1 MSEMKKWT
9 LTIAVLAL
17 LAPGALA
24 QDDLQ
29 SLKDQVKAQEESIA
43 QMKKQIDA
51 VEKNAGSG
59 SSSSD
64 AWWNRINWSGD
75 FRYRLETNND
85 EDPANNASGTEF
97 RNRVRARLK
106 MEAQVNDEMSVIM
119 RLATGSSSSP
129 TSANQTLQDRLDKKQ
144 VWLDQMYLIYSPEA
158 LAGFDIL
165 AGKMENPFIRVG
177 GNQVI
182 WDSDINLEGGAF
194 TYQTDLS
201 DQTQVGVNAGAIWL
215 DQDWSTSNTNQYL
228 WAVQGYIQ
236 QALDEIS
243 KITAGVSYYDF
254 VKVQGQTG
262 YGSSGTSYY
271 GNSETTALLAND
283 FNLLEFFAEFATQ
296 IEEMP
301 FSVFGSFIQNH
312 GTESGYYDDTAWIVG
327 AKLNKAT
334 DPGTWQ
340 VGYDYREVEK
350 DAILGYFTE
359 SDFLSST
366 TGLSSG
372 GIGSSGHKISYR
384 YQAMKNVQ
392 VALNYVMAKQETST
406 VDYDFTKVQLDFLI
420 KLK

>member
-1 MSEMKKWT
+1 MKKWI
-9 LTIAVLAL
+9 LAIAVLAL
-17 LAPGALA
+17 SAPAAFA
-24 QDDLQ
+24 QDELQ
-29 SLKDQVKAQEESIA
+29 TLKDQVKAQEKSIA

-75 FRYRLETNND
+75 FRYRLETNDD

-106 MEAQVNDEMSVIM
+106 MEAQVNEELNVIM
-119 RLATGSSSSP
+119 RLASGSSSSP
-129 TSANQTLQDRLDKKQ
+129 VSANQTLEGKLSKKD
-144 VWLDQMYLIYSPEA
+144 VWLDQMYLTYSPEA
-158 LAGFDIL
+158 LTGFNIL
-165 AGKMENPFIRVG
+165 AGKMANPFIRVG

-194 TYQTDLS
+194 TYQTELS

-215 DQDWSTSNTNQYL
+215 EQDWSTSNTNQYL

-236 QALDEIS
+236 QALDDIS

-262 YGSSGTSYY
+262 YTTGT
-271 GNSETTALLAND
+271 GNSATSSVLAND
-283 FNLLEFFAEFATQ
+283 YNLLEVFAELSTKIQ
-296 IEEMP
+296 ETP
-301 FSVFGSFIQNH
+301 FSVYGSFIQNQ
-312 GTESGYYDDTAWIVG
+312 GTESGYNDDTAWVAG

-340 VGYDYREVEK
+340 LGYEYREVEK
-350 DAILGYFTE
+350 DAVLGYFTE

-366 TGLSSG
+366 TGLTSG

-384 YQAMKNVQ
+384 YQVMKNVQ
-392 VALNYVMAKQETST
+392 AALNYVMAKQETST
-406 VDYDFTKVQLDFLI
+406 VDYDFNKLQLDFLI
-420 KLK
+420 KFK